1 MSLNIFS
8 ALLGLLFVGMILW
21 LIRRDRMPIMQS
33 MWWMVVATII
43 LILGIQPRLV
53 DILSRWVGVSYG
65 PALLFSLAIL
75 VLLIKLLLEDIEVS
89 KDRRR
94 IFHLVQKMGI
104 LEEQVRRLKN
114 EVNQLKP
121 SKPGQDSAQDKHCDN
136 GPDNDHDREA

>member
-8 ALLGLLFVGMILW
+8 AVLGLLVVGMILW

-33 MWWMVVATII
+33 MWWIAVAIII
-43 LILGIQPRLV
+43 LILGVQPRLV
-53 DILSRWVGVSYG
+53 DVLSRWVGVSYG

-94 IFHLVQKMGI
+94 IFQLVQKMGI
-104 LEEQVRRLKN
+104 LEEQVLRLKN
-114 EVNQLKP
+114 EINQLKP
-121 SKPGQDSAQDKHCDN
+121 LKPGQDNS
-136 GPDNDHDREA
+136 HDSEA